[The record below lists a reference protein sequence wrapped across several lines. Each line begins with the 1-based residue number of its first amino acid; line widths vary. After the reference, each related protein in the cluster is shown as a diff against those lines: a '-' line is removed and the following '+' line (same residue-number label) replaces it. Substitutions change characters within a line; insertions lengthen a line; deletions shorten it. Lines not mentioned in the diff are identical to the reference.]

1 MNTAKKF
8 FNLLIAVAVLLN
20 VSMSTCDAVAIYE
33 ISDYIPKPGYH
44 TYRAFV
50 RDDFF
55 QEDKYIS
62 VHIEKRNVIEVNSPR
77 DFYGYVIEVSQ
88 MTDQEPFDIKSILI
102 MSEVDSIQID
112 ATKANRDTGLDF
124 VTDTINYFYDPGKI
138 NCVLKSVESKL
149 LIRIT
154 TTIDEEYDIYPSW
167 RFINYAKL
175 VADWR

>member
-8 FNLLIAVAVLLN
+8 FNLLIAVAVLLTVN
-20 VSMSTCDAVAIYE
+20 MSTCDAVAIYE

-62 VHIEKRNVIEVNSPR
+62 VHIEKRNVIEVDSPR
-77 DFYGYVIEVSQ
+77 DFYGYVIEIAQ
-88 MTDQEPFDIKSILI
+88 LTEQEPFDIKSILI
-102 MSEVDSIQID
+102 MTETDSIQID
-112 ATKANRDTGLDF
+112 ASKATRTTGLDF

-138 NCVLKSVESKL
+138 NCVMSRTAYRM
-149 LIRIT
+149 LIKIT
-154 TTIDEEYDIYPSW
+154 TTDDKEYNIYPTSQ
-167 RFINYAKL
+167 FINYAKL